1 MAHLSDVISYLDD
14 LLEAPDFPDYGPNGL
29 QVPGPEEVTTV
40 ATGVSA
46 HLDLFEQA
54 AEAGA
59 QLVIAH
65 HGLFWDFHPRSLSP
79 TMKERLRVLF
89 DNDIA
94 LAGYHLPLD
103 AHPEVGNN
111 ALICAALG
119 LERAEPFGHHRGR
132 SVGFV
137 GRSAEGD
144 PVRRAAAPLRRR
156 SFGQEP
162 FTWDSGPELVR
173 SVGIVSGAAASSF
186 GEAIALGLDAFL
198 TGEPAEHVM
207 ADALESGT
215 HFIAAGHYATETFGV
230 RRLGELV
237 AEGSASSTTSSP
249 RRTRSESAIWANLA
263 CADRHNRYPQVHAL
277 QSDEEE
283 VSTWRST

>member
-1 MAHLSDVISYLDD
+1 MAQLSDIIAYLDD
-14 LLEAPDFPDYGPNGL
+14 LLEVPDFPDYGPNGL
-29 QVPGPEEVTTV
+29 QVPGREEVTTV

-46 HLDLFEQA
+46 HRELFERA

-59 QLVIAH
+59 QLVVAH

-79 TMKERLRVLF
+79 SMKERLRVLF
-89 DNDIA
+89 DNEIA
-94 LAGYHLPLD
+94 LASYHLPLD

-119 LERAEPFGHHRGR
+119 LERAEPFGRHRGR

-137 GRSAEGD
+137 GRSADGVPSDE
-144 PVRRAAAPLRRR
+144 LRRR
-156 SFGQEP
+156 CVEVFGQEP
-162 FTWDSGPELVR
+162 FSWDSGPDVVR

-207 ADALESGT
+207 ADAVESGT

-237 AEGSASSTTSSP
+237 AEKFGVEHHFIAAP
-249 RRTRSESAIWANLA
+249 NPI
-263 CADRHNRYPQVHAL
+263 
-277 QSDEEE
+277 
-283 VSTWRST
+283 

>member
-1 MAHLSDVISYLDD
+1 MAQLSDIIAYLDD

-29 QVPGPEEVTTV
+29 QVPGREKVTRV

-46 HLDLFEQA
+46 HRQLFESA

-79 TMKERLRVLF
+79 PMKERLRVLF
-89 DNDIA
+89 DNEIA

-119 LERAEPFGHHRGR
+119 LELGEPFGSHRGR

-137 GRSAEGD
+137 GRSADGIVFDE
-144 PVRRAAAPLRRR
+144 LRRR
-156 SFGQEP
+156 CVEAFGQEP
-162 FTWDSGPELVR
+162 FIWDSGPDLVR

-207 ADALESGT
+207 ADAVESGT

-237 AEGSASSTTSSP
+237 AEEFGVEHHFIAAP
-249 RRTRSESAIWANLA
+249 NPI
-263 CADRHNRYPQVHAL
+263 
-277 QSDEEE
+277 
-283 VSTWRST
+283 

>member
-1 MAHLSDVISYLDD
+1 MYPRQRDSKYRPAQMTHLTEVISYLDE

-29 QVPGPEEVTTV
+29 QVPGPEEVTIV

-46 HLDLFEQA
+46 HRQMFEGA

-65 HGLFWDFHPRSLSP
+65 HGLFWDFHPRALSP

-89 DNDIA
+89 ENDIA
-94 LAGYHLPLD
+94 LASYHLPLD

-119 LERAEPFGHHRGR
+119 LERAEPFGRHRGR
-132 SVGFV
+132 SIGFV
-137 GRSAEGD
+137 GRSAEGIGFD
-144 PVRRAAAPLRRR
+144 ELRRR
-156 SFGQEP
+156 CAEAFGQEP

-207 ADALESGT
+207 ADAREGGT

-230 RRLGELV
+230 RRLGELL
-237 AEGSASSTTSSP
+237 E
-249 RRTRSESAIWANLA
+249 SEFGLE
-263 CADRHNRYPQVHAL
+263 HHFV
-277 QSDEEE
+277 E
-283 VSTWRST
+283 VPNPI